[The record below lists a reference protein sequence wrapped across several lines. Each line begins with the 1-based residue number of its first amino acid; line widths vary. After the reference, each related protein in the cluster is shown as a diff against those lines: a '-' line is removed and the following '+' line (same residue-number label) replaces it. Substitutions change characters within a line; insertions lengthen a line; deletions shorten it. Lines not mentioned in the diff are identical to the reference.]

1 MSLFDIT
8 LVLSLAT
15 SLAGFY
21 FYFKEKKMLQE
32 FMQQSRR
39 HDFHKELDV
48 VMQKKANRYL
58 ILSIAFSFISLP
70 LVIQKILS
78 FVD

>member
-8 LVLSLAT
+8 LILSVAT

>member
-8 LVLSLAT
+8 LVLSLPT

-21 FYFKEKKMLQE
+21 FYFKEKKMLHE

-58 ILSIAFSFISLP
+58 LLSIAFSFISLP

>member
-21 FYFKEKKMLQE
+21 FYYKEKKMLQE